1 MIRDKKYKYVHRYSC
16 DKNELYDM
24 ENDPD
29 EERNLIDSPCMT
41 DIALTMSK
49 RMKSWFANYSDPDR
63 DALKEGVT
71 GNGQMDWSGSR
82 GYHQWPEHDTTKG
95 EILNL
100 ESLESLGIICLLPIV
115 IFIGLGWAIGN
126 YIQERKFVKA
136 GIWCGIVFGF
146 IQPFLVQSIE
156 PLSAFYES
164 LLGFRVSGVHFEGFL
179 LWPIVCLIY
188 PAIGAFIGY
197 AFSRMKEG
205 DDK

>member
-1 MIRDKKYKYVHRYSC
+1 MKVEVERLGDNNKK
-16 DKNELYDM
+16 
-24 ENDPD
+24 PIIQGG
-29 EERNLIDSPCMT
+29 LIGGFAGFMF
-41 DIALTMSK
+41 ALT
-49 RMKSWFANYSDPDR
+49 FGF
-63 DALKEGVT
+63 LITE
-71 GNGQMDWSGSR
+71 
-82 GYHQWPEHDTTKG
+82 G
-95 EILNL
+95 EILNPG
-100 ESLESLGIICLLPIV
+100 SLAIICLLPIV

-146 IQPFLVQSIE
+146 IQPFLVKAIE

-164 LLGFRVSGVHFEGFL
+164 LLGFRVSGVHFEGFI

>member
-1 MIRDKKYKYVHRYSC
+1 MDYAGIEADLQDREKLPGRSFADALHGIEGAGDDMVVVFDEYGPVRMIRDKKYKYVHRYSC

-24 ENDPD
+24 ENDPG

-95 EILNL
+95 EIL
-100 ESLESLGIICLLPIV
+100 SG
-115 IFIGLGWAIGN
+115 
-126 YIQERKFVKA
+126 KA
-136 GIWCGIVFGF
+136 ADH
-146 IQPFLVQSIE
+146 
-156 PLSAFYES
+156 PLAN
-164 LLGFRVSGVHFEGFL
+164 RQN
-179 LWPIVCLIY
+179 
-188 PAIGAFIGY
+188 
-197 AFSRMKEG
+197 RT
-205 DDK
+205 

>member
-1 MIRDKKYKYVHRYSC
+1 MKVEVERLGNNNKK
-16 DKNELYDM
+16 
-24 ENDPD
+24 PIIQGG
-29 EERNLIDSPCMT
+29 LIGGFAGFMFT
-41 DIALTMSK
+41 LT
-49 RMKSWFANYSDPDR
+49 FG
-63 DALKEGVT
+63 LLI
-71 GNGQMDWSGSR
+71 
-82 GYHQWPEHDTTKG
+82 TKG

>member
-1 MIRDKKYKYVHRYSC
+1 MKVEVERLGDNNKK
-16 DKNELYDM
+16 
-24 ENDPD
+24 PIIQGG
-29 EERNLIDSPCMT
+29 LIGGFAGFMFT
-41 DIALTMSK
+41 LALG
-49 RMKSWFANYSDPDR
+49 FI
-63 DALKEGVT
+63 
-71 GNGQMDWSGSR
+71 
-82 GYHQWPEHDTTKG
+82 TTKG
-95 EILNL
+95 EILNPA
-100 ESLESLGIICLLPIV
+100 SLDIICLLPIV

>member
-1 MIRDKKYKYVHRYSC
+1 MKVEVEQLGDNNKK
-16 DKNELYDM
+16 
-24 ENDPD
+24 P
-29 EERNLIDSPCMT
+29 I
-41 DIALTMSK
+41 
-49 RMKSWFANYSDPDR
+49 
-63 DALKEGVT
+63 
-71 GNGQMDWSGSR
+71 SR
-82 GYHQWPEHDTTKG
+82 GGLIGGFAGFMFTLTFEFLITEGKSP
-95 EILNL
+95 NPA
-100 ESLESLGIICLLPIV
+100 SLEIICLLPIV

-164 LLGFRVSGVHFEGFL
+164 LLGFRVGGAHSGFL
-179 LWPIVCLIY
+179 LWPIFCLIY

>member
-1 MIRDKKYKYVHRYSC
+1 MKVEVERLGDNNKK
-16 DKNELYDM
+16 
-24 ENDPD
+24 P
-29 EERNLIDSPCMT
+29 I
-41 DIALTMSK
+41 
-49 RMKSWFANYSDPDR
+49 
-63 DALKEGVT
+63 
-71 GNGQMDWSGSR
+71 SR
-82 GYHQWPEHDTTKG
+82 GGLIGGFAGFMFTLTFEFLITEGKSP
-95 EILNL
+95 NPA
-100 ESLESLGIICLLPIV
+100 SLEIICLLPIV

-197 AFSRMKEG
+197 AFSRMKG
-205 DDK
+205 VDDK

>member
-1 MIRDKKYKYVHRYSC
+1 MKVEVERLGDNNKK
-16 DKNELYDM
+16 
-24 ENDPD
+24 PIIQGG
-29 EERNLIDSPCMT
+29 LIGGFAGFMF
-41 DIALTMSK
+41 ALT
-49 RMKSWFANYSDPDR
+49 FGF
-63 DALKEGVT
+63 LITE
-71 GNGQMDWSGSR
+71 
-82 GYHQWPEHDTTKG
+82 G
-95 EILNL
+95 EILNPG
-100 ESLESLGIICLLPIV
+100 SLEIICLLPTV

-146 IQPFLVQSIE
+146 IQPWLAMSIE

-164 LLGFRVSGVHFEGFL
+164 LLGFRVSGVHFEGFI

>member
-1 MIRDKKYKYVHRYSC
+1 MKVEVERLGDNNKK
-16 DKNELYDM
+16 
-24 ENDPD
+24 PIIQGG
-29 EERNLIDSPCMT
+29 LIGGFAGFMFT
-41 DIALTMSK
+41 LT
-49 RMKSWFANYSDPDR
+49 FGF
-63 DALKEGVT
+63 LI
-71 GNGQMDWSGSR
+71 
-82 GYHQWPEHDTTKG
+82 TKG

-100 ESLESLGIICLLPIV
+100 ESLESLGIICLLPTV
-115 IFIGLGWAIGN
+115 IFIGLGWVIGN

-146 IQPFLVQSIE
+146 IQPWLAMSIE

-164 LLGFRVSGVHFEGFL
+164 FLGSKVSRGDFAEFL
-179 LWPIVCLIY
+179 LWPFVCLIY